1 MRTEFDMLVT
11 LMAVIMI
18 VGYILD
24 DYDNV
29 VGYVKEAIQY
39 YMKKWRR

>member
-1 MRTEFDMLVT
+1 MRTEFDVLVT
-11 LMAVIMI
+11 FMAVIMI

-29 VGYVKEAIQY
+29 VGYVKETIQY
-39 YMKKWRR
+39 YKKKWRR